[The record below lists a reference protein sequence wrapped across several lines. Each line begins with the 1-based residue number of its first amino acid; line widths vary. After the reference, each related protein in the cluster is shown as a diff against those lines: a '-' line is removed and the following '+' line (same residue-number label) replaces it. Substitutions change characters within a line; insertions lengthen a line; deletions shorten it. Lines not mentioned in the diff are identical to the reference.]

1 MGEGAA
7 VFDGV
12 SSGFDVGVPALIECT
27 VLDGDGGYFGNGGV
41 GSEEFSEGFGEEG
54 IGSYFLEGFG
64 YGWVFV
70 RSCCYCRRWGSG
82 GFRGLEYREWVN
94 IAVL

>member
-12 SSGFDVGVPALIECT
+12 SGGFDVGVPALIFGS
-27 VLDGDGGYFGNGGV
+27 VLYGDGGYFCDGGV
-41 GSEEFSEGFGEEG
+41 GSEEFGEGFGEEG

-64 YGWVFV
+64 YGWMLV
-70 RSCCYCRRWGSG
+70 RSCCLLLS
-82 GFRGLEYREWVN
+82 LM
-94 IAVL
+94 VLWWLSLVRI